1 MVIINMKNTLF
12 LALRLAFLLL
22 VISVATGSRSYAG
35 SGEEKREVPQRHEKL
50 QSPSERMK
58 ATAVEELAVPDAVP
72 VDAEA
77 AVVPDDKVNPS
88 RERVT
93 PYKPKPVSD
102 ARINPL
108 GLVSL
113 VLGALGLLSFG
124 LLFVGGILAGIF
136 FYPFLVCTMLSPLSV
151 IVSVVGLVIQG
162 KNRERYKHKWMALAG
177 LLLNILLL
185 VILGYLVLM
194 LIFWATGY

>member
-35 SGEEKREVPQRHEKL
+35 TGEQKREVPQRHEKL

-77 AVVPDDKVNPS
+77 AVVPDDQVKPS
-88 RERVT
+88 RESVT

-102 ARINPL
+102 AKINPL

-113 VLGALGLLSFG
+113 AMGALGLLSFG
-124 LLFVGGILAGIF
+124 ILFVGGYLASIF
-136 FYPFLVCTMLSPLSV
+136 FYPFLLCSLLSPLSI

-162 KNRERYKHKWMALAG
+162 KNRRKYKHRWMAFAG

-185 VILGYLVLM
+185 LILGFIVLA
-194 LIFWATGY
+194 LIFWSMGY